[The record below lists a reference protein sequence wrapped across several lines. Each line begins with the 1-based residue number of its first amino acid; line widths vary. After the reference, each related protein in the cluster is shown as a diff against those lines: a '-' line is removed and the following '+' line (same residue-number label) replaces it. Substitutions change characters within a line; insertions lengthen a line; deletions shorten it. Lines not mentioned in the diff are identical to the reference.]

1 MDALSVLVGR
11 SQVVG
16 ERDAEIHRGNEW
28 MEYSQKL
35 QGKLQKTEFDFVE
48 AATQREGFARV
59 LARMKDELKRLDP
72 NNPLLRD
79 EVRHQIYGVGV
90 ADKFRDL
97 GYVYDSDRGVFV
109 KRG

>member
-1 MDALSVLVGR
+1 MEALSFQIGVG
-11 SQVVG
+11 QGVG
-16 ERDAEIHRGNEW
+16 ERDAALHNVVQW
-28 MEYSQKL
+28 KDFSQRL
-35 QGKLQKTEFDFVE
+35 QGKLQKAEFDFVE

-79 EVRHQIYGVGV
+79 EVRHQIYNTGV

-97 GYVYDSDRGVFV
+97 GYDYDSIRGVFR